1 MSMKATNTKPR
12 KRHKVDINPYL
23 LLAPALIIMIC
34 IGVSIPFAFGA
45 VLIYYFVI
53 MGGTPST
60 TISVGFSQLN
70 SLVLLAIPMFV
81 IAGGV
86 IEKGKIGDA
95 LVNFIDMFVG
105 HIKGGLGAVSVVTSA
120 IFGAITGSCAAC
132 LSCIGSIM
140 YPKLRK
146 AGYDEGF
153 ATALLVNAGP
163 LGLLIP
169 PSADQILYAWSAGL
183 SVLACFLSSEGIK
196 NYKLGYAWLLA
207 GLGIGQIVR
216 IFVLP
221 AQAHATELKKVGRVM
236 ADGQYTFVVVCLVVS
251 AVCCLAA
258 ALIGGYRSVVLKQY
272 QATLETKS
280 A

>member
-1 MSMKATNTKPR
+1 MNQEE
-12 KRHKVDINPYL
+12 L
-23 LLAPALIIMIC
+23 LIKKDRMRFIKNKLPANLA
-34 IGVSIPFAFGA
+34 
-45 VLIYYFVI
+45 
-53 MGGTPST
+53 
-60 TISVGFSQLN
+60 
-70 SLVLLAIPMFV
+70 LLAILFDVFYFV
-81 IAGGV
+81 SIYQSDV
-86 IEKGKIGDA
+86 RDYYYTIMIGA
-95 LVNFIDMFVG
+95 
-105 HIKGGLGAVSVVTSA
+105 S
-120 IFGAITGSCAAC
+120 
-132 LSCIGSIM
+132 
-140 YPKLRK
+140 
-146 AGYDEGF
+146 
-153 ATALLVNAGP
+153 
-163 LGLLIP
+163 
-169 PSADQILYAWSAGL
+169 ILYNL
-183 SVLACFLSSEGIK
+183 VFMLACFLSSEGIK

>member
-1 MSMKATNTKPR
+1 MTQEE
-12 KRHKVDINPYL
+12 L
-23 LLAPALIIMIC
+23 LIKKDRMRFIKNKLPANLA
-34 IGVSIPFAFGA
+34 
-45 VLIYYFVI
+45 
-53 MGGTPST
+53 
-60 TISVGFSQLN
+60 
-70 SLVLLAIPMFV
+70 LLAILFDVFYFV
-81 IAGGV
+81 SIYQSDV
-86 IEKGKIGDA
+86 RDYYYTIMIGA
-95 LVNFIDMFVG
+95 
-105 HIKGGLGAVSVVTSA
+105 S
-120 IFGAITGSCAAC
+120 
-132 LSCIGSIM
+132 
-140 YPKLRK
+140 
-146 AGYDEGF
+146 
-153 ATALLVNAGP
+153 
-163 LGLLIP
+163 
-169 PSADQILYAWSAGL
+169 ILYNL
-183 SVLACFLSSEGIK
+183 VFMLACFLSSEGIK